1 MFTTNNCIIIEFVG
15 LGIITIL
22 VAIIIIIEIKKHI
35 NFLIE
40 NFPKIEKVKKDLV
53 KSINIIDE
61 IAQSIVPNSGIS
73 NILNIV
79 DKLSEI
85 TISHVTQKYSNIS
98 TEQLIEE
105 TAEIIKGVLN
115 EFNIKIPD
123 DLIVKSIENKINN
136 NDNDILDNSITSNIV
151 NQNRGPKG

>member
-40 NFPKIEKVKKDLV
+40 NLPKIEKVKKDLV

-61 IAQSIVPNSGIS
+61 IAQSIVPNSGIG
-73 NILNIV
+73 NVLNII

-105 TAEIIKGVLN
+105 TAEIIKDVLN

-136 NDNDILDNSITSNIV
+136 NDILDNSITSNIV

>member
-1 MFTTNNCIIIEFVG
+1 MLNTNNYIIIEFIG
-15 LGIITIL
+15 FGIITIF
-22 VAIIIIIEIKKHI
+22 VAITIIIEIKKHI

-40 NFPKIEKVKKDLV
+40 NLPNIENIKKDLV

-61 IAQSIVPNSGIS
+61 IAQAIVPNSSIS
-73 NILNIV
+73 NILNII

-85 TISHVTQKYSNIS
+85 TISHVAQKYSNIS

-105 TAEIIKGVLN
+105 VTEVIKGILGD
-115 EFNIKIPD
+115 FNIKIPD
-123 DLIVKSIENKINN
+123 DLLIKSIKNKINN
-136 NDNDILDNSITSNIV
+136 SDILDNSITSNIV